1 MKEEAFNR
9 DLKNVQEEEGGKRV
23 WLEYGVRLSYN
34 RDMHYF
40 TEQGLYDFTENGYS
54 ENEFGEIV
62 YIEAKEERIAILE
75 RMMEELEQ
83 NTACFG
89 MIRRRYLNMEKQ
101 MSVCL
106 ESSGELIFLI
116 RNKGNVIRRIQ
127 ITESSVVRAFDDY
140 VKIMQKQEEIY
151 SCEEMKALL
160 KKCLELLKRNA

>member
-1 MKEEAFNR
+1 MKEEAFTWN
-9 DLKNVQEEEGGKRV
+9 LEKAQVGEGEERV

-34 RDMHYF
+34 RDMYYF
-40 TEQGLYDFTENGYS
+40 TEQGLYDFAENGYS
-54 ENEFGEIV
+54 GNEFGELV
-62 YIEAKEERIAILE
+62 YIGAKDERMAILE

-83 NTACFG
+83 NTACFR
-89 MIRRRYLNMEKQ
+89 MIRRRYLNMEKR

-106 ESSGELIFLI
+106 ESSGGLIFSI
-116 RNKGNVIRRIQ
+116 RNRENIVRRIQ

-160 KKCLELLKRNA
+160 KKCLEFLKRNA